1 MKEKKNLII
10 LLPNFKFGGAGNSVF
25 SLINYL
31 KKTDFNI
38 TVICIGNCDYKN
50 LFNKKINLYELENKS
65 LFSLFPKII
74 SIVKKI
80 KSDDKKNIIYSNH
93 HYANIY
99 SILLKIFLKKIH
111 VIGVER
117 TCIYELSKYFSFK
130 DFLKKV
136 FIKTAVFSIYR
147 FADCI
152 VSNTIFTK
160 KEIRSMVELCFGH
173 TQYA

>member
-65 LFSLFPKII
+65 LFSLFPEII
-74 SIVKKI
+74 SIVKN
-80 KSDDKKNIIYSNH
+80 KK
-93 HYANIY
+93 
-99 SILLKIFLKKIH
+99 
-111 VIGVER
+111 
-117 TCIYELSKYFSFK
+117 
-130 DFLKKV
+130 
-136 FIKTAVFSIYR
+136 
-147 FADCI
+147 
-152 VSNTIFTK
+152 
-160 KEIRSMVELCFGH
+160 
-173 TQYA
+173 

>member
-1 MKEKKNLII
+1 MKEKKNLIV

-38 TVICIGNCDYKN
+38 SVICVGNCDYKN

-80 KSDDKKNIIYSNH
+80 KSDDKNPTTHKRSS
-93 HYANIY
+93 A
-99 SILLKIFLKKIH
+99 LGRLKILPFASH
-111 VIGVER
+111 MM
-117 TCIYELSKYFSFK
+117 
-130 DFLKKV
+130 
-136 FIKTAVFSIYR
+136 TA
-147 FADCI
+147 
-152 VSNTIFTK
+152 
-160 KEIRSMVELCFGH
+160 
-173 TQYA
+173 